1 MFRHSLARPPPTVK
15 TITHCR
21 RSACRSRQSKGKL
34 NVSIPHAA
42 RTRRER
48 RLAARL
54 AHGEKRRDSRP
65 AARRLGLGSLTVIGL
80 IGGLVVVA
88 LAIVLGGRPI
98 PAAPDAAAV
107 TIALAPAGVSAEGF
121 VLGRAEAPVTIDL
134 YEDFQC
140 PACEAWG
147 QNVFPKLAAN
157 ELAAG
162 TVRIVFHDMAFLGPE
177 STAAGRAAYAASR
190 QGRFWDMWATLYA
203 NQARENSGAFSRVRL
218 LAMADR
224 LGLDLTSFAADMDSS
239 SAQAAIE
246 ASRSEA
252 GRAGITSTP
261 TLTIDGQKLVGAQ
274 AYADV
279 AAAISAAAR

>member
-1 MFRHSLARPPPTVK
+1 MS
-15 TITHCR
+15 
-21 RSACRSRQSKGKL
+21 
-34 NVSIPHAA
+34 VSQAA
-42 RTRRER
+42 QTRRER

-54 AHGEKRRDSRP
+54 AHRDRRRDPRP
-65 AARRLGLGSLTVIGL
+65 AGRRLGLGSLTVIGL
-80 IGGLVVVA
+80 LAGLAVVA
-88 LAIVLGGRPI
+88 LAIVLGARPT
-98 PAAPDAAAV
+98 PAAADASAV
-107 TIALAPAGVSAEGF
+107 TIAHAPAGVSAEGF

-162 TVRIVFHDMAFLGPE
+162 TVRVVFHDMAFLGPE
-177 STAAGRAAYAASR
+177 STDAGRAAYAASR

-218 LAMADR
+218 IAMADQ
-224 LGLDLTSFAADMDSS
+224 LGLDLTSFEADMDSN
-239 SAQAAIE
+239 SALAAIE

-252 GRAGITSTP
+252 GRAGVTSTP
-261 TLTIDGQKLVGAQ
+261 TLIIDGRKVVSAQ